1 MSADL
6 DGLLSAAEGVVAPT
20 VSAVVADVDDAGLRV
35 RYHRDA
41 DRIYDLASLT
51 KVLCTTEVALRAVAD
66 GRLELDGVHPMLPR
80 GVRVRD
86 LLQHASGWPAHREL
100 YRVVPPDVVHRRAA
114 IVREALATIPEAP
127 PGMRHVY
134 SDLGF
139 LGLGAVLEDVLGARI
154 DACLDRAWPEHP
166 FVWSHP
172 DSEPTDGARG
182 GAVHD
187 GNARAMGGVA
197 PHAGLFGTALQV
209 AQAGA
214 RWLSGEA
221 PRAHLAFTTRG
232 PGTHALGW
240 DTANAD
246 GTSSAGAQP
255 PADTVGH
262 LGFTGTSIWMSP
274 SRRRVA
280 VLLTNRVALSLDP
293 GPIRALRRAFHQ
305 AAWDL
310 GRAGAREDG

>member
-6 DGLLSAAEGVVAPT
+6 DALLGTAEGVVAPG
-20 VSAVVADVDDAGLRV
+20 VSAVVADVEHGEMRV
-35 RYHRDA
+35 RYQREA
-41 DRIYDLASLT
+41 ARVYDLASLT
-51 KVLCTTEVALRAVAD
+51 KALCTTEVAMRALAD
-66 GRLELDGVHPMLPR
+66 GRLELDGVHPLLPR

-100 YRVVPPDVVHRRAA
+100 DSVVPPGVVDRRAA
-114 IVREALATIPEAP
+114 VVREALATIPEAP

-134 SDLGF
+134 SDIGF
-139 LGLGAVLEDVLGARI
+139 LGLGAILEDVLGARI
-154 DACLDRAWPEHP
+154 DACLDHAWPEHP

-172 DSEPTDGARG
+172 DSEPTDGPRG
-182 GAVHD
+182 GAVND

-214 RWLSGEA
+214 RWLSGAA
-221 PRAHLAFTTRG
+221 PRAHQAFTTRG

-240 DTANAD
+240 DTANTD

-255 PADTVGH
+255 PPDTVGH
-262 LGFTGTSIWMSP
+262 LGYTGTSIWMSP
-274 SRRRVA
+274 SRGRVA

-293 GPIRALRRAFHQ
+293 APIRGLRRAFHQ

-310 GRAGAREDG
+310 GRAGAHGDG